1 MSKITLSGN
10 ASGTGTLTIAS
21 PNTNTDRTLTLPD
34 NSGVLLS
41 NATTA
46 GFPAG
51 SVLQVVYGSTST
63 QVANT
68 TTTYTDTGL
77 TATIT
82 PTSATSK
89 ILVLVT
95 QSCYKTPSP
104 TSAVNI
110 KLFRGATDLGQ
121 FIKDECYTGT
131 TLANVSTAAFQK
143 LDTPSTTSP
152 TTYKTQ
158 FANAASASSAIV
170 QVDNVGVSTITLME
184 ISA

>member
-1 MSKITLSGN
+1 MSIQQIKSG
-10 ASGTGTLTIAS
+10 SIAS
-21 PNTNTDRTLTLPD
+21 VASSALP
-34 NSGVLLS
+34 S
-41 NATTA
+41 
-46 GFPAG
+46 G

-63 QVANT
+63 QVVNS

-89 ILVLVT
+89 ILVVVT

-104 TSAVNI
+104 TSGVNI

-121 FIKDECYTGT
+121 YVKDECYTGT
-131 TLANVSTAAFQK
+131 TLANVSTTAFQR
-143 LDTPSTTSP
+143 LDTPNTTSP

-158 FANAASASSAIV
+158 FANAAAASSAIV

-184 ISA
+184 IAG

>member
-1 MSKITLSGN
+1 MSIVLDGTTGITTPALDSAAKF
-10 ASGTGTLTIAS
+10 ASADMPL
-21 PNTNTDRTLTLPD
+21 
-34 NSGVLLS
+34 
-41 NATTA
+41 
-46 GFPAG
+46 G

-89 ILVLVT
+89 ILVIVT

-131 TLANVSTAAFQK
+131 TLANVSTAAFQE
-143 LDTPSTTSP
+143 LETPEP
-152 TTYKTQ
+152 PPPPV
-158 FANAASASSAIV
+158 FAVPLTPEALPPPPVPPAPCVLPAMPEPPPPPA
-170 QVDNVGVSTITLME
+170 
-184 ISA
+184 